1 MYSVQIIMKI
11 FIHFVKNIQKKNIN
25 LRKKGAH
32 RMKMQLKI
40 FIELQR
46 TLFRF
51 QKYNTLTTT
60 TTTKKR
66 I

>member
-25 LRKKGAH
+25 LRKKGVH

-51 QKYNTLTTT
+51 QKYINNNNNN
-60 TTTKKR
+60 
-66 I
+66 